1 VPLRRLLR
9 VRFRADFMRNVREL
23 DEDLADR
30 ELDPETRLNY

>member
-1 VPLRRLLR
+1 MR